1 MQTMKFVTKEVN
13 GNGFVCW
20 CTTNTLKGFR
30 DFMQYI
36 LDSTKNPKEFML
48 VDTSKDLVYDAY
60 RVATEQYGMKKR
72 TLEERL
78 QEIQTGK
85 WKDVVLE

>member
-1 MQTMKFVTKEVN
+1 MQTMKFVTKECN
-13 GNGFVCW
+13 GNGFICW

-36 LDSTKNPKEFML
+36 LDNTKNPKEFML

-60 RVATEQYGMKKR
+60 RVATEQYGMRKR

>member
-1 MQTMKFVTKEVN
+1 MQTIKFVTKNINED
-13 GNGFVCW
+13 GFICW

-36 LDSTKNPKEFML
+36 LDGSNNPKEFIL
-48 VDTSKDLVYDAY
+48 WDIKKDLVYDAY
-60 RVATEQYGMKKR
+60 KIATEQYGMRKR

-78 QEIQTGK
+78 KKVQTGK
-85 WKDVVLE
+85 WKDVIL